1 MYFQTYKT
9 TDKKVVV
16 TVEGLSLW
24 KLSILKAGLLALN
37 KSNLKLANRNDADIV
52 ILTLKR
58 TRCYGVL

>member
-9 TDKKVVV
+9 TDKKVLVA
-16 TVEGLSLW
+16 VEGLSLW
-24 KLSILKAGLLALN
+24 KFSILKAGLLALN

-58 TRCYGVL
+58 TRYYGVL